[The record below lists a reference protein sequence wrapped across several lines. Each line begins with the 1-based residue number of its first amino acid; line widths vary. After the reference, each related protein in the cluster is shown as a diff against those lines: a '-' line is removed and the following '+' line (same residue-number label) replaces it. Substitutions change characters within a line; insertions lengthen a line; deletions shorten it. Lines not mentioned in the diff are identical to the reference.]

1 MKKKESGMKSDPKK
15 RKGDDFMAANVETM
29 FSVREKPWH
38 GLGTVVM
45 EAPTSADALRIAGL
59 DWNVLQ
65 EPVYTEFGELIE
77 GYRANV
83 RDADRKVLG
92 VVSDRYK
99 VVQNV
104 EAFSFT
110 DELLGKGVRYET
122 AGSLQEGKKVWLL
135 ARLPREYIIAGERI
149 SPYLVFSNTHDGS
162 GSVKVAVTPVRVV
175 CNNTLNLALSTAK
188 RSFSMMHTGNVQDK
202 IQEAKDTLFMAEK
215 YMDCLGIEFEQL
227 RRQKITDMQAREYI
241 EQLLPMEEEPT
252 AVQRK
257 NVMRLREDMMKRY
270 YDAPDLQKVGNNA
283 YRFINAVSDF
293 ATHSSPLRRTA
304 NYNENLFSR
313 TVDGNPLIDRA
324 YQLVK
329 AA

>member
-1 MKKKESGMKSDPKK
+1 
-15 RKGDDFMAANVETM
+15 MAANVESM

-38 GLGTVVM
+38 GLGTIVM
-45 EAPTSADALRIAGL
+45 EAPSSAEALRLAGL
-59 DWNVLQ
+59 DWEVVQ
-65 EPVYTEFGELIE
+65 EPVCTGYGEPVE

-83 RDADRKVLG
+83 RSTDRRVLG

-104 EAFSFT
+104 EAFRFT

-122 AGSLQEGKKVWLL
+122 AGSLQEGRKVWLL

-175 CNNTLNLALSTAK
+175 CNNTLNLALTTAS
-188 RSFSMMHTGNVQDK
+188 RSFSMMHTGDIRGK
-202 IQEAKDTLFMAEK
+202 IEEARDTLFLAEK
-215 YMDCLGIEFEQL
+215 YMDCLGVEFEQL
-227 RRQKITDMQAREYI
+227 RRQKVTDAQVREHV
-241 EQLLPMEEEPT
+241 ERLLPMEKEPT
-252 AVQRK
+252 PIQSK
-257 NVMRLREDMMKRY
+257 NTLRLRQDMMRRY
-270 YDAPDLQKVGNNA
+270 YDAPDLKKVGNNA

-293 ATHSSPLRRTA
+293 ATHGKPLRRTA
-304 NYNENLFSR
+304 NHGENLFGR
-313 TVDGNPLIDRA
+313 TIDGNPLIDKA

>member
-1 MKKKESGMKSDPKK
+1 MS
-15 RKGDDFMAANVETM
+15 ANVETM

-38 GLGTVVM
+38 GLGTIVK
-45 EAPTSADALRIAGL
+45 EAPTSADAIRLAGL
-59 DWNVLQ
+59 DWSVVQ
-65 EPVYTEFGELIE
+65 EPIYTNFNRVVE

-83 RDADRKVLG
+83 RSSDRKVLG

-104 EAFSFT
+104 DAFSFT

-162 GSVKVAVTPVRVV
+162 GSVKVAITPVRVV
-175 CNNTLNLALSTAK
+175 CNNTLNLALGTAK
-188 RSFSMMHTGNVQDK
+188 RSFSMIHTGNIQDK
-202 IQEAKDTLFMAEK
+202 IQEAKDTLFMAEE
-215 YMDCLGIEFEQL
+215 YMDCLGVEFEQL
-227 RRQKITDMQAREYI
+227 RRQKITDAQVKEYI
-241 EQLLPMEEEPT
+241 ELLLPMEKDPT
-252 AVQRK
+252 PIQGK
-257 NVMRLREDMMKRY
+257 NIIRLREDMMKRY

-293 ATHSSPLRRTA
+293 ATHSNPLRRTA
-304 NYNENLFSR
+304 NYNENLFAR
-313 TVDGNPLIDRA
+313 TVDGNPIIDRA
-324 YQLVK
+324 YQMVK

>member
-1 MKKKESGMKSDPKK
+1 
-15 RKGDDFMAANVETM
+15 MAANVESM

-38 GLGTVVM
+38 GLGTIVM
-45 EAPTSADALRIAGL
+45 EAPSSAEALRLAGL
-59 DWNVLQ
+59 DWEVVQ
-65 EPVYTEFGELIE
+65 EPVCTGYGEPVE

-83 RDADRKVLG
+83 RSTDRRVLG

-104 EAFSFT
+104 EAFRFT

-122 AGSLQEGKKVWLL
+122 AGSLQEGRKVWLL

-175 CNNTLNLALSTAK
+175 CNNTLNLALTTAS
-188 RSFSMMHTGNVQDK
+188 RSFSMMHTGDIRGK
-202 IQEAKDTLFMAEK
+202 IEETRDTLFLAEK
-215 YMDCLGIEFEQL
+215 YMDCLGVEFEQL
-227 RRQKITDMQAREYI
+227 RRQKVTDAQVREYV
-241 EQLLPMEEEPT
+241 ERLLPMEKEPT
-252 AVQRK
+252 PIQSK
-257 NVMRLREDMMKRY
+257 NTLRLRQDMMKRY
-270 YDAPDLQKVGNNA
+270 YDAPDLKKVGNNA

-293 ATHSSPLRRTA
+293 ATHGKPLRRTA
-304 NYNENLFSR
+304 NHGENLFGR
-313 TVDGNPLIDRA
+313 TIDGNPLIDKA